1 MFRGGFTALEAG
13 QNRRRSSGAGRM
25 SNPAAVVG
33 LQQRFAGEHMD
44 ALLQGRATVARAV
57 RRTADE
63 TLRPIEEKKFQ
74 TAAE

>member
-1 MFRGGFTALEAG
+1 
-13 QNRRRSSGAGRM
+13 M